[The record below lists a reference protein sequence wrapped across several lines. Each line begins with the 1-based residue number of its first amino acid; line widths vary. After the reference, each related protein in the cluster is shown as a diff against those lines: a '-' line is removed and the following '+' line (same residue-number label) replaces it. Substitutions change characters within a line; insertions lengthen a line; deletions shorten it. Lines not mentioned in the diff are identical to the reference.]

1 MTCLHN
7 KDILA
12 GGRTELFRFPTVV
25 NNMFDFLVVQLLIL
39 DIALVTIFGV
49 IVGGELVGRE
59 ADIAAQLHD
68 FLLSVF
74 RVEDEFDVDWLLRPA
89 DGTGPY
95 GLLDFLATVQ
105 LLVLLKAL
113 LDTKVFELALI
124 TDWSQEAIAT

>member
-1 MTCLHN
+1 
-7 KDILA
+7 
-12 GGRTELFRFPTVV
+12 
-25 NNMFDFLVVQLLIL
+25 MFDFLVVQLLIL
-39 DIALVTIFGV
+39 YIALVTIFGV

-59 ADIAAQLHD
+59 ADIAAQLDD
-68 FLLSVF
+68 FLLSVLG
-74 RVEDEFDVDWLLRPA
+74 VEDEFDVDRLLRPA
-89 DGTGPY
+89 DGTGTY